1 MNEPM
6 TMMLAEHE
14 MIQRAG
20 KTIDALAN
28 SWEKDPAQFEQAVR
42 NLVEFFRDY
51 ADGFHHRKEEEVLFP
66 ALRDHPEFVIPEMID
81 SLMQH
86 HEEFREYTADIEQ
99 ALADGDHAQAH
110 KLLTR
115 YMRDLEDHI
124 SAENDELFVLAE
136 NLLGKKEREDVY
148 FRFMDIDRQLGED
161 RKKELEELLAAVKVE
176 G

>member
-1 MNEPM
+1 
-6 TMMLAEHE
+6 
-14 MIQRAG
+14 
-20 KTIDALAN
+20 
-28 SWEKDPAQFEQAVR
+28 
-42 NLVEFFRDY
+42 
-51 ADGFHHRKEEEVLFP
+51 
-66 ALRDHPEFVIPEMID
+66 
-81 SLMQH
+81 
-86 HEEFREYTADIEQ
+86 
-99 ALADGDHAQAH
+99 DHAQAH

>member
-66 ALRDHPEFVIPEMID
+66 YV
-81 SLMQH
+81 SLFAM
-86 HEEFREYTADIEQ
+86 
-99 ALADGDHAQAH
+99 DGVPFAH
-110 KLLTR
+110 
-115 YMRDLEDHI
+115 
-124 SAENDELFVLAE
+124 S
-136 NLLGKKEREDVY
+136 
-148 FRFMDIDRQLGED
+148 
-161 RKKELEELLAAVKVE
+161 
-176 G
+176 